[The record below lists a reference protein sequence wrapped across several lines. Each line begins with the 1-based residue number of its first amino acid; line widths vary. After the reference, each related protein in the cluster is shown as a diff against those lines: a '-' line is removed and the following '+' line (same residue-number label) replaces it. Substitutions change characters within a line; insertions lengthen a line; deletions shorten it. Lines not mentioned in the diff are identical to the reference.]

1 MKQVLLVFIGGG
13 LGSVFRFLI
22 GKLLNPSITNFPLG
36 TFAVNVLGCLCI
48 GLIMGYASKSQ
59 MLSQNYT
66 LLLAT
71 GFCGGFTT
79 FSSFA
84 LENQQLLVSNNLS
97 AFIFY
102 TLASLVVGFLAV
114 FAGLYL
120 VRFV

>member
-13 LGSVFRFLI
+13 LGSVLRFLI

-97 AFIFY
+97 AFY